1 MTAVSEH
8 PLTDGDTVATGLLRE
23 AAIRRL
29 LLHER
34 GECSTEHVRLVAS
47 CVGAHERTVWRW
59 LHNAHNPGR
68 TAVERFTI
76 TDELRVRLAYFR
88 GNASALRRDL
98 LTQAD
103 DPALVPSLTT
113 LYRAIHRDLTEGQ
126 RAGLRHGERARR
138 GHDVFLTRPPTH
150 RNAVWEGDHVQ
161 ASVEVDVHGRL
172 VKPWITWFIDTGTC
186 AICGLA
192 VTAGY
197 PRSDSI
203 MVALRAAITTAE
215 PYGPVG
221 GLPARCAST
230 AAKTSSHTWCARRCA
245 PSPCRYRICRATPR
259 T

>member
-113 LYRAIHRDLTEGQ
+113 LYRAIHRDLTE
-126 RAGLRHGERARR
+126 
-138 GHDVFLTRPPTH
+138 
-150 RNAVWEGDHVQ
+150 
-161 ASVEVDVHGRL
+161 ASEPDY
-172 VKPWITWFIDTGTC
+172 
-186 AICGLA
+186 A
-192 VTAGY
+192 TASG
-197 PRSDSI
+197 
-203 MVALRAAITTAE
+203 RAAATTCSS
-215 PYGPVG
+215 
-221 GLPARCAST
+221 PAR
-230 AAKTSSHTWCARRCA
+230 
-245 PSPCRYRICRATPR
+245 PR
-259 T
+259 TATLYGKATTCKPQSRSTCMAAWSSRGSPGSSTPAPARSAGSR